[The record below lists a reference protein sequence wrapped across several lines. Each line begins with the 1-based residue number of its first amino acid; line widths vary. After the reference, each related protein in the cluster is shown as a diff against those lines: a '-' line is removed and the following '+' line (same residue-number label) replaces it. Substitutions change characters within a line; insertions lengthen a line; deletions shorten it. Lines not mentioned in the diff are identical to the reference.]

1 MCRSPQQKRAK
12 HEEWIS
18 VDTRRKLDVRKEKKA
33 VLNASL
39 KIAANA
45 KALEDN
51 TQLQIEKLR
60 KAKRKINVITF
71 TTWPN
76 KPKKQGDNNS

>member
-1 MCRSPQQKRAK
+1 MMGGAHISSNHHLLLTPLRLRPKKFENTTRHMCRSPQQKRAK

-51 TQLQIEKLR
+51 TQL
-60 KAKRKINVITF
+60 
-71 TTWPN
+71 
-76 KPKKQGDNNS
+76 